1 MKLEELGYSYY
12 FEKHKTDQNLES
24 FSVGRITAEH
34 KERYILSDADNEYEA
49 EITGNLRFSAQ
60 ERSDFPAVGD
70 WVSFMNFDNNQALIY
85 HIFPR
90 ISVLERQAVGKFGEK
105 QIIAVNIDYAFIIQ
119 AVDRDFNL
127 NRVDRYIT
135 LCNSGNITPII
146 VLSKID
152 LISDSELEKDI
163 LRIQE
168 RHKNIKIISLS
179 NFTKTGYNKLDTLLE
194 KGKTY
199 CIVGSSGVGKSTLIN
214 NLLNLEHFNTNEI
227 SSNTQKGKHTTSHKE
242 LVILINGAILI
253 DTPGMREVG
262 IVDSTDALEQTFNEI
277 CEIAQS
283 CKFQD
288 CSHTNEPECAIIDA
302 LKNGEIDQKEFENY
316 QKLERE
322 SIRAKANIAEK
333 RKKDKEFGKMIKTV
347 LKEKKKNK
355 F

>member
-1 MKLEELGYSYY
+1 MKLEELGYSDY

-105 QIIAVNIDYAFIIQ
+105 QIIAVNIDYALIMQ

-127 NRVDRYIT
+127 NRFDRYIT

-214 NLLNLEHFNTNEI
+214 NLLDTVHFNTKEI
-227 SSNTQKGKHTTSHKE
+227 SIVKGK
-242 LVILINGAILI
+242 
-253 DTPGMREVG
+253 
-262 IVDSTDALEQTFNEI
+262 
-277 CEIAQS
+277 
-283 CKFQD
+283 
-288 CSHTNEPECAIIDA
+288 
-302 LKNGEIDQKEFENY
+302 
-316 QKLERE
+316 
-322 SIRAKANIAEK
+322 
-333 RKKDKEFGKMIKTV
+333 
-347 LKEKKKNK
+347 
-355 F
+355 